1 MTKLPILSAREII
14 KGLNN
19 QGFKVISQKGSH
31 IKMKKKTSEETR
43 IVIIPDYNEI
53 PVGTLQSIIRQSG
66 FTLEELSLI
75 HI

>member
-14 KGLNN
+14 KGLTS
-19 QGFKVISQKGSH
+19 QGFKVVSQKGSH

-53 PVGTLQSIIRQSG
+53 PVGTLQSIIRQAG
-66 FTLEELSLI
+66 LTPEEFIELF
-75 HI
+75 

>member
-14 KGLNN
+14 KGLNS
-19 QGFKVISQKGSH
+19 QGFKVVSQKGSH

-53 PVGTLQSIIRQSG
+53 TVGTLQSIIRQSG
-66 FTLEELSLI
+66 LTPEEFIELF
-75 HI
+75 

>member
-19 QGFKVISQKGSH
+19 QGFKVISQKGSN

-66 FTLEELSLI
+66 FTLEEFIKLF
-75 HI
+75 

>member
-31 IKMKKKTSEETR
+31 IKMKKKISEETR

-66 FTLEELSLI
+66 FTLEEFIKLF
-75 HI
+75 